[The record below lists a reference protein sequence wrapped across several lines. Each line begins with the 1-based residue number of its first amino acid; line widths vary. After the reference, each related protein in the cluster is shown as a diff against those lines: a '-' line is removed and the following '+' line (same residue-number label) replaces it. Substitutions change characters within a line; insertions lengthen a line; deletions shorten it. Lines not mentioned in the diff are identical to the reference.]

1 MVNNS
6 PLATPTVNAQQGEMI
21 LNIENGVQIFF
32 ILPDGTVTSPS
43 YPSFLAI
50 FTFPGKSVILLHIT
64 DVHMVFI

>member
-6 PLATPTVNAQQGEMI
+6 PLVTPVVNAQQGEMI
-21 LNIENGVQIFF
+21 LNIESGVQIFF

-50 FTFPGKSVILLHIT
+50 FTFPGKSVVALYINI
-64 DVHMVFI
+64 